1 MRRSIPRGPESRTF
15 RTPPRKLMADSARL
29 ISPFLPLFP
38 SWMINE
44 ASIRSL
50 RFANASSRLLR
61 RVAILIT
68 NFSLPFSR
76 SIRSRLSDQ
85 RRSFLLIDQTS
96 DSRKDSNFDSLE
108 NIGRDVINN
117 FRFRGSRFTVHG
129 ARIFY
134 LTESVSIRFKFRW
147 LLSVLSE
154 SKKKYRLFHLF
165 FFSFSFL
172 SANSRVTNFP
182 TIP

>member
-1 MRRSIPRGPESRTF
+1 
-15 RTPPRKLMADSARL
+15 
-29 ISPFLPLFP
+29 
-38 SWMINE
+38 MINE

-117 FRFRGSRFTVHG
+117 FRFRGSRFTDHG
-129 ARIFY
+129 ARI
-134 LTESVSIRFKFRW
+134 
-147 LLSVLSE
+147 
-154 SKKKYRLFHLF
+154 LFNGI
-165 FFSFSFL
+165 SFDSFQISL
-172 SANSRVTNFP
+172 V
-182 TIP
+182 IKCIK

>member
-1 MRRSIPRGPESRTF
+1 MVGRHSDHRTTPARRNRKTRLILDEQRRESLVHLASNESRIRRLSLGIFESVRRNVNASFHPAGPESRTF
-15 RTPPRKLMADSARL
+15 RTPRRKLMADSARL

-85 RRSFLLIDQTS
+85 RRSFLLIDQT
-96 DSRKDSNFDSLE
+96 RRRIRVVREK
-108 NIGRDVINN
+108 IVI
-117 FRFRGSRFTVHG
+117 
-129 ARIFY
+129 
-134 LTESVSIRFKFRW
+134 LTP
-147 LLSVLSE
+147 
-154 SKKKYRLFHLF
+154 SKILGE
-165 FFSFSFL
+165 
-172 SANSRVTNFP
+172 V
-182 TIP
+182 

>member
-108 NIGRDVINN
+108 NIGRGVINN
-117 FRFRGSRFTVHG
+117 FRFRDRSRFTVHG
-129 ARIFY
+129 VRI
-134 LTESVSIRFKFRW
+134 
-147 LLSVLSE
+147 
-154 SKKKYRLFHLF
+154 LFNGISFDSFQISLVIKCIKWKQEEISTLPSF
-165 FFSFSFL
+165 FFPFSFL

>member
-1 MRRSIPRGPESRTF
+1 
-15 RTPPRKLMADSARL
+15 
-29 ISPFLPLFP
+29 
-38 SWMINE
+38 MINE

-96 DSRKDSNFDSLE
+96 DSRRSRKDSNFDSLE
-108 NIGRDVINN
+108 NIGRGVINN
-117 FRFRGSRFTVHG
+117 FRFRDRSRFTDHG

-165 FFSFSFL
+165 FFLFHFYRPIL
-172 SANSRVTNFP
+172 A
-182 TIP
+182 